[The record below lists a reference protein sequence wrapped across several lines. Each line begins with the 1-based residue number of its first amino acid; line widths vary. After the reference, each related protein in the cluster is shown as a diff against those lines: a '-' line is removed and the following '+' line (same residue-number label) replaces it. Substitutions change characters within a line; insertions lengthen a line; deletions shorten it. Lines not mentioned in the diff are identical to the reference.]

1 MEVSRRSAPSSSTWM
16 HYGSP
21 IWGHYDVDMFSRSRE
36 SSAVAD
42 EEAAVWW
49 ELSQRYSS
57 GNDGSGEEGRRNQIH
72 HEVDVRKMGLAER
85 HDFIERILK
94 EEEDNEAFL
103 KRLRSRIDRAGIILP
118 TVEVRFEKIT
128 VNANCYVGSRAL
140 PTLINEIANASESIL
155 SFLGMRSAQMK
166 EIKILRDV
174 SGIIRPSRMTLLLG
188 PPSSGKTT
196 LLITLAGKLHPSLER
211 KGEVTYNGYK
221 LNEFVPQKTATYISQ
236 NDLHAGEMTVKE
248 TLEFSARCQGVG
260 DRYALLSEL
269 IRREKAQGIIPN
281 HDVDLFMKATSME
294 GVQSRFQTEYTMRI
308 LGLDICCDTV
318 LGDEM
323 RRGISG
329 GQKKRV
335 TTGELIVGPTR
346 TLFMDDISTGLDSS
360 TTNQVVKCLQQVVHL
375 GEATIVMSLLQP
387 APETFEL
394 FDDIILLVEGQ
405 IVYQGPREGAL
416 IFFESCGFQCP
427 KRKSVPDFLLE
438 VTSAKDQE
446 QYWADK
452 CKPYRFIPIREFVEY
467 FKQSHFSRDLQSGL
481 SIPFNKSKSHRAAL
495 VFNKCSVPLK
505 ELLKA
510 SFGREWLLIKRNSFV
525 YIFKLTHVLLI
536 ALIYSSV
543 FLRKMHT
550 VTETDG
556 ALHIGALLYGLIL
569 NIFNSFAE
577 QSLAIMRLPV
587 FFKQRDLLFYPTWVF
602 TLPNCIIRIPIS
614 VLETGVWVFVTYY
627 IVGFAPESSRLFK
640 QFLIIFLAQQ
650 MAAGLFRLV
659 AGLARH
665 MTTGN
670 MSTCIIV
677 ITLFAVSGFVLPQGL
692 LPKWCMLVYWLSPLT
707 YAFNSIVIN
716 EMFSPRWMEK
726 FAPDGRRLGVAILQ
740 NFDLFTDEIWYWKSA
755 SVLLAYGIFFNI
767 LFTLT
772 VKHVHPLSK
781 PNSIILEEPEVEIK
795 SRSFDLSEGTN
806 LEIKNHFESASTQS
820 GTPDWH
826 SCDGY
831 NSVTNRT
838 SFGIGLSLPFEPLSM
853 SFKELNYY
861 VNVPQGQGVTG
872 NKIQL
877 LRGVSGAFRQGI
889 LTALMGESGAG
900 KTTLMDVLAG
910 RKTGGQVDGD
920 IWIAGYPKKQST
932 FARISGYCEQFD
944 IHSPQL
950 TVEESLIFSAMLRL
964 PKEVSREAKF
974 KFVDVVMELVELN
987 ILKNALVGVP
997 GVTGLST
1004 EQRKRLTIAVELVA
1018 NPSIIFM
1025 DEPTSGLDARAAAIV
1040 MRTVRNTVNTG
1051 RTVVCT
1057 IHQPSIDIFES
1068 FDELL
1073 LLKRG
1078 GQVIYAGPLGQSSQK
1093 LIDYFESIPGVQ
1105 RIKDGSNPAAW
1116 MLEVSSVMNEARLGI
1131 DFAEIYKS
1139 STFCK
1144 RNMALVNELSTPFDG
1159 TSDLYFPTKYP
1170 QSSFGQ
1176 LKICLWKYWSIH
1188 WRYPEYNISRLGSTL
1203 IIALILGSVF
1213 WRIGRRRSSSVDLYS
1228 VIGAMYL
1235 SVLFVGFCNCAT
1247 VQPFVAKERTV
1258 YYREKAAG
1266 LYSALPY
1273 ALSQV
1278 LVELPYVFFQA
1289 IYYTFIIYS
1298 MMCFQWTMNK
1308 FLGFFIISFLSLLYF
1323 TYYGMLMMAIS
1334 PNVHAAGIFGTSF
1347 FYIFHLFSGFFIP
1360 RTELPSWW
1368 AWCFWVCPTSWSFY
1382 GLIITQYGDMKD
1394 LIKVPG
1400 QVEQQI
1406 GDYLLNYYGYRSDF
1420 KGVVMLVIF
1429 GFTIFFAVMYI
1440 ICIRVLNFHHR

>member
-49 ELSQRYSS
+49 ELSQRYSL

-140 PTLINEIANASESIL
+140 PTLLNEIANASESIL

-196 LLITLAGKLHPSLER
+196 LLLTLAGKLHPSLER

-269 IRREKAQGIIPN
+269 IRRERAQGIIPN

-294 GVQSRFQTEYTMRI
+294 GVQSRFQTEYTMR
-308 LGLDICCDTV
+308 
-318 LGDEM
+318 
-323 RRGISG
+323 
-329 GQKKRV
+329 
-335 TTGELIVGPTR
+335 
-346 TLFMDDISTGLDSS
+346 
-360 TTNQVVKCLQQVVHL
+360 
-375 GEATIVMSLLQP
+375 
-387 APETFEL
+387 
-394 FDDIILLVEGQ
+394 
-405 IVYQGPREGAL
+405 
-416 IFFESCGFQCP
+416 
-427 KRKSVPDFLLE
+427 

-577 QSLAIMRLPV
+577 QSLAIMRLRV

-670 MSTCIIV
+670 MSTCIIA

-726 FAPDGRRLGVAILQ
+726 FAPDGRRLGVAVLQ

-795 SRSFDLSEGTN
+795 SRSFDLNEGKN
-806 LEIKNHFESASTQS
+806 LEIKNHFESASTRS

-920 IWIAGYPKKQST
+920 IWIAGYAKKQST

-964 PKEVSREAKF
+964 PKEVSREEKF

-1116 MLEVSSVMNEARLGI
+1116 MLEVSSVMNESRLGI

-1139 STFCK
+1139 STLCK

-1247 VQPFVAKERTV
+1247 VQPFVANERTV

-1360 RTELPSWW
+1360 RTVRSSDRHVVFSAKRNQEYTKSARALSLSLSLSLPLS
-1368 AWCFWVCPTSWSFY
+1368 
-1382 GLIITQYGDMKD
+1382 L
-1394 LIKVPG
+1394 
-1400 QVEQQI
+1400 
-1406 GDYLLNYYGYRSDF
+1406 
-1420 KGVVMLVIF
+1420 
-1429 GFTIFFAVMYI
+1429 
-1440 ICIRVLNFHHR
+1440 